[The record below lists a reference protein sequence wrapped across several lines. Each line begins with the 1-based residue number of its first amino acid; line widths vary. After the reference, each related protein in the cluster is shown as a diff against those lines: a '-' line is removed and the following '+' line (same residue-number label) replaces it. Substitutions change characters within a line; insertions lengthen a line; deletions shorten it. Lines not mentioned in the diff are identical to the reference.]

1 MCFAHLQG
9 RCPHSTGCKFDHNP
23 KRKRCNRC
31 GCQDR
36 SRLYRHDGQPMRPWF
51 NKLEK
56 TQDQARFVVA
66 DSDSDG
72 TTSEYEASNNYD
84 QQPAGEDAFAAAEAI
99 DL

>member
-1 MCFAHLQG
+1 
-9 RCPHSTGCKFDHNP
+9 
-23 KRKRCNRC
+23 
-31 GCQDR
+31 
-36 SRLYRHDGQPMRPWF
+36 MRPWF